1 MSDDFTRA
9 RMMWLDQIFD
19 DSDLT
24 STVRD
29 VAFRIS
35 RYFNRKGFAD
45 SGNLNA
51 WPSYQTLANEAGCT
65 AKTVQRAIN
74 LLKDRGHVI
83 TKGNGGR
90 SVTLTYF
97 AVINS
102 KPQIADCD
110 EDAQPEIGGKGG
122 HPCPR
127 IGEKV
132 DIGCSKGGHLDAE
145 KVDTHVLQT
154 SLNKSLNK
162 SLSETRANDPA
173 FEPFKAAWSLA
184 VFDGLSRGPSQL
196 PRPATALMRK
206 LIEIEQRPAMILEH
220 QAKHGWPDINRMF
233 DQPTALD
240 ASTLAPSIR
249 KMAFEMEP
257 VASGSAQ
264 WEEWQSEFEARG
276 WPFPKEAKGMSFPR
290 GGPRMLGS
298 FMTVLAARQA
308 DGSANVV
315 AMTKAAG

>member
-9 RMMWLDQIFD
+9 RMMWLNQVFD
-19 DSDLT
+19 DSALS

-35 RYFNRKGFAD
+35 RYFNRRGFAD

-51 WPSYQTLANEAGCT
+51 WPSYQTLAKEIGC
-65 AKTVQRAIN
+65 ASKTVQRAIN
-74 LLKDRGHVI
+74 LLKDRGHIV
-83 TKGNGGR
+83 TRGNGGR

-102 KPQIADCD
+102 KSQVVDLD
-110 EDAQPEIGGKGG
+110 RSAQPLGGDKGG
-122 HPCPR
+122 HGCPR
-127 IGEKV
+127 IEEKV
-132 DIGCSKGGHLDAE
+132 DIGVPKGGHLDAE

-162 SLSETRANDPA
+162 SLSETRATDPA
-173 FEPFKAAWSLA
+173 CEPFKAAWSLA
-184 VFDGLSRGPSQL
+184 VFEGLSRGPSKL

-220 QAKHGWPDINRMF
+220 QAKHGGPDINRMF

-257 VASGSAQ
+257 VASGSVQ
-264 WEEWQSEFEARG
+264 WDEWQSEFEARG
-276 WPFPKEAKGMSFPR
+276 WPFPRHAKGMAFPR

-298 FMTVLAARQA
+298 FMTVLSARQA